1 MGVVWVLVVDSWE
14 RYGLLRQS
22 SHVSNNSWF
31 YSGLRKEH
39 PLVRHSIVFQSVQKL
54 TSSTSSAII
63 QHLITLR
70 EAGSAAVAYFYF
82 DFRDVDKK
90 HRRNLLPSL
99 LIQLSSQSEP
109 GLNILSR
116 VYSSYETRKEQP
128 SELILAQCLK
138 DMLKACQLPT
148 YIILDALDE
157 CPNASGIPT
166 PRGHVLG
173 LVKDL
178 VDLCLLNLRICV
190 TSRPEIDIYT
200 AFKPLTRSG
209 LSLRDQLGQKKD
221 IDEYI
226 RSVVQS
232 DPQMIRWREDDRKL
246 VTKTLSEKA
255 DGM

>member
-1 MGVVWVLVVDSWE
+1 MFRRIQELTPSI
-14 RYGLLRQS
+14 S
-22 SHVSNNSWF
+22 SV
-31 YSGLRKEH
+31 
-39 PLVRHSIVFQSVQKL
+39 
-54 TSSTSSAII
+54 II

-70 EAGSAAVAYFYF
+70 DARSAILAYFYF

-90 HRRNLLPSL
+90 HRRDLLPSL

-109 GLNILSR
+109 GLSILSR
-116 VYSSYETRKEQP
+116 VYSSYQASKEQP
-128 SELILAQCLK
+128 SEHVLMKCLK
-138 DMLKACQLPT
+138 DMLRACQLPT

-178 VDLCLLNLRICV
+178 INLHLPNLRICV
-190 TSRPEIDIYT
+190 TSRPTVDICT
-200 AFKPLTRSG
+200 ALKPLTCSD
-209 LSLRDQLGQKKD
+209 LSLHDQLGQKKD

-226 RSVVQS
+226 ISVVQC
-232 DPQMIRWREDDRKL
+232 DPQMMRWREDDRKL
-246 VTKTLSEKA
+246 VVDTLSKKA